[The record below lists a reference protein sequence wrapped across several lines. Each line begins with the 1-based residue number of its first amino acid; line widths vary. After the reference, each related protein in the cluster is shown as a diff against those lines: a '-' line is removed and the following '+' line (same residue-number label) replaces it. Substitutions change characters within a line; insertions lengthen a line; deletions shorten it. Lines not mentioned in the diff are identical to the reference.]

1 MTKEAHIDMSLLAED
16 RLRRR
21 GTQLSVLVEMERCLE
36 KQGEVLVGQSSAAG
50 QRALG
55 WGGHRV

>member
-16 RLRRR
+16 RLRRHTA
-21 GTQLSVLVEMERCLE
+21 GSAGGDGKCLG

-50 QRALG
+50 QRALE
-55 WGGHRV
+55 WGSHGV